1 MNSSFLAFWLT
12 AFFSGSTWAL
22 GLGEIAVQSSLGK
35 PFHAS
40 IKVLDAPKD
49 IQPECFDLKTG
60 NDASLPGAANARIR
74 LETRDGET
82 TLFISTSQTI
92 NDPVLQITVSAGC
105 VDRLQREYVVLLDPP
120 ASHPAAAVTEALP
133 SADVTQSSHKLTRI
147 SRPSHT
153 LTRHATHTAR
163 AFHKPPRVAVTPSRP
178 LLSKPVDSHLVLSGN
193 HYQAAAP
200 EAAALSLD
208 GANKTGLTPPQPA
221 LTPTEL
227 SDEHT
232 SLSHRLAY
240 LQAQLSALQKRND
253 ELEARSRS
261 VRASLPPPPP
271 KPKTADKT
279 PPWWQFLIGL
289 GFPAGGLAL
298 FFGARAYN
306 RRGKPA
312 PSHGPTTAA
321 PSLATLGESA
331 LLAYPIT
338 VSADSLVSA
347 APDSESAGIY
357 PQSLSAYGTEVNEDI
372 LDQAEVYVAHGHA
385 SLAIHLLQEHVR
397 EAPTESPVPWLLLLD
412 LLTREG
418 PESEYRATCIACKKY
433 YNINLTAAPAVPPT
447 PGGASLE
454 AYPHVIAQ
462 LHTLWGTREA
472 VAFLADLVYDRRDGT
487 RQGFDAGAYR
497 EIMLLRAMAE
507 KAVYAP
513 HTASRALPVASNPPT
528 KNPGVRVE
536 LVREEPL
543 FFAHMDIEQE
553 PASELRL
560 VSEPMA
566 DSAPRLSTAPEGA
579 LSPPILAR
587 DPLIQDMIT
596 KEDILE
602 QARHYLANDQ
612 AELAINLLQQRVR
625 EAPTVSPGPWLLL
638 LDLLARAG
646 LHTQY
651 QAASI
656 ECQSLFNIN
665 LSAHPTDPDIPGEA
679 SLEAYPHVMAQ
690 LESVWGTREAEDFL
704 SNLVY
709 DDRGGIRQGFNPA
722 AYCEILLLRTLA
734 EAIPGTTQNA

>member
-1 MNSSFLAFWLT
+1 MNRSFLALWLT

-22 GLGEIAVQSSLGK
+22 GLGEIVVQSSLGK

-60 NDASLPGAANARIR
+60 NDASLPSAANARIR

-92 NDPVLQITVSAGC
+92 NDPVLQITISAGC
-105 VDRLQREYVVLLDPP
+105 VDRLQRDYVVLLDPP
-120 ASHPAAAVTEALP
+120 ASHPATAVALAPADFSQP
-133 SADVTQSSHKLTRI
+133 SRKSTRV
-147 SRPSHT
+147 SRSGHT
-153 LTRHATHTAR
+153 LARHATRTAR
-163 AFHKPPRVAVTPSRP
+163 TLNKPTQLAAKPHP
-178 LLSKPVDSHLVLSGN
+178 LVSKPVDSHLVLSGS

-200 EAAALSLD
+200 ETAALSLD
-208 GANKTGLTPPQPA
+208 GANKMELAPAPPA
-221 LTPTEL
+221 LTQTEL

-253 ELEARSRS
+253 ELEARSRPLK
-261 VRASLPPPPP
+261 VSLPPPPP
-271 KPKTADKT
+271 KPTTADAT
-279 PPWWQFLIGL
+279 PLWWQFFIGL

-298 FFGARAYN
+298 FFGMRAYN
-306 RRGKPA
+306 RRSKRA
-312 PSHGPTTAA
+312 PRHGIETAA
-321 PSLATLGESA
+321 SSWATLGESA
-331 LLAYPIT
+331 LDNPTTA
-338 VSADSLVSA
+338 SADSLASTA
-347 APDSESAGIY
+347 LLDSESAAIF
-357 PQSLSAYGTEVNEDI
+357 PLSLSAYGTEVNEDV

-397 EAPTESPVPWLLLLD
+397 AAPTESPVPWLLLLD

-418 PESEYRATCIACKKY
+418 PESEYRATCLACKKY
-433 YNINLTAAPAVPPT
+433 YNINLTAAPALPLM

-462 LHTLWGTREA
+462 LHTLWGTREV

-487 RQGFDAGAYR
+487 RQGFDPGAYR

-513 HTASRALPVASNPPT
+513 H
-528 KNPGVRVE
+528 
-536 LVREEPL
+536 
-543 FFAHMDIEQE
+543 
-553 PASELRL
+553 PASLTLPIVTNPLTPNPDMGALAEPVGKERLFAAHLDEKPALSSGLRL
-560 VSEPMA
+560 VSEPMGDLA
-566 DSAPRLSTAPEGA
+566 SRPGSAPESAST
-579 LSPPILAR
+579 SPLLAHDPIIE
-587 DPLIQDMIT
+587 DTIMQ
-596 KEDILE
+596 EDILE
-602 QARHYLANDQ
+602 QAQHYVANDQ
-612 AELAINLLQQRVR
+612 TERAIYLLQQRVR

-638 LDLLARAG
+638 LDLLSRAG

-665 LSAHPTDPDIPGEA
+665 LSAHPVDPGIPGEA
-679 SLEAYPHVMAQ
+679 SLEAYPHVIAQ
-690 LESVWGTREAEDFL
+690 LQTVWDTPEAEDFL

-709 DDRGGIRQGFNPA
+709 DDRGGIRQGFNPG
-722 AYCEILLLRTLA
+722 AYCEILWLRTLA
-734 EAIPGTTQNA
+734 EATDATQNAFQ